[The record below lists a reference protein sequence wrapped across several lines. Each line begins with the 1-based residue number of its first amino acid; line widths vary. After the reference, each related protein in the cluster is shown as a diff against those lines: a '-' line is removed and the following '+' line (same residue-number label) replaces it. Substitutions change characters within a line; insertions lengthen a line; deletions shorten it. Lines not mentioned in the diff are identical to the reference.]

1 MGVVSQVWYSVRSGI
16 LLILA
21 TRHAAQ
27 LTSGGSFVGCFVGLL
42 AIVLLVYALEYEFLL
57 ATPKRLSEF
66 DSLREVSMSL
76 AQLIITYLSY
86 VLAAQVIEWF
96 TDNFMVGPFLWELL
110 LVVAIIIAV
119 FAVASVRFGRYLSA
133 RASDVD
139 HLGKISDQE
148 VQRYRRRK
156 PTRA

>member
-1 MGVVSQVWYSVRSGI
+1 MGVFSQVWSSVRSGI

-27 LTSGGSFVGCFVGLL
+27 ITSGGAFVGYFIALL
-42 AIVLLVYALEYEFLL
+42 SIVLLVYAVQYEFLL
-57 ATPKRLSEF
+57 VTPKRLSEF
-66 DSLREVSMSL
+66 DSLREVVMSL
-76 AQLIITYLSY
+76 SQLIIMYLAY
-86 VLAAQVIEWF
+86 VLASQVIDWF
-96 TDNFMVGPFLWELL
+96 TDNFMVGPYLWELL

-133 RASDVD
+133 RAADVD

-148 VQRYRRRK
+148 VERYRRRK
-156 PTRA
+156 PRRA